1 MARVHGAR
9 VARGAYDRGTMAGSL
24 IVYTATARGDDALRE
39 AVRAG
44 GRLTVVALAPV
55 ESSHRRCCDTRSTY
69 WNGVQRELASSELAR
84 ARLVV
89 EGVDDVSLE
98 VLGFDVMRPVE
109 SILRRAGAIGAERVV
124 LADPRRSRLGRR
136 AVRRLR
142 RHVAPVAA

>member
-1 MARVHGAR
+1 MAS
-9 VARGAYDRGTMAGSL
+9 SL
-24 IVYTATARGDDALRE
+24 IVYAATARGDAALRD

-55 ESSHRRCCDTRSTY
+55 EPSDRRCCDTRSTY

-98 VLGFDVMRPVE
+98 VLGFDALRPVE
-109 SILRRAGAIGAERVV
+109 TILRRAAAVGAERIV
-124 LADPRRSRLGRR
+124 LADPGRSRLGRR

-142 RHVAPVAA
+142 QRAAVPVAG